1 MHATV
6 SAVSL
11 KKGVEKLAI
20 RNPQS
25 KTDKVVLTIWDILKN
40 QALGLS
46 LGAIGTVLKGDVLR
60 YKQAVSI

>member
-11 KKGVEKLAI
+11 KKGEEKLAI

-25 KTDKVVLTIWDILKN
+25 KTDKVVQTMWDILKN

-46 LGAIGTVLKGDVLR
+46 LGAIGTVLNGDVLR
-60 YKQAVSI
+60 YKQVVST